1 VKNIRFILT
10 LLFFLSPVACVLFQP
25 IPTNDLFVGEGA
37 PILLTIKP
45 SDAPAPNTNQ
55 PASDTGVTPSPF
67 MLVAY
72 YPYWNNTTYHVS
84 KIPAGELSVVNYAFA
99 LPTETS
105 ECTPGDPEAGET
117 QFPALLELK
126 EKYPHLKTMLS
137 VGGEGTAQA
146 FSAAT
151 ASEAQLDHFVSAC
164 VQLMKNNGFD
174 GLDIDWEYP
183 TAEQMTTYTSLLEK
197 LRRGL
202 DSQSH
207 TDSRRYL
214 LTIAAPAGS
223 YSMAGMDIPKLT
235 PLLDWINLM
244 TYDFYGSWSETTG
257 FNSPLYTSPTD
268 PAQWSIDSTI
278 QMYLYLGVPPKKL
291 VLGVPFYG
299 RGWQGVKDVN
309 QGLFQPFN
317 KQPEAN
323 SGDSFTYIQLEQVY
337 IDKLPRFWDDI
348 AKAPWLFDASK
359 GLMISYDDPQ
369 SLGYKAQYA
378 RQQNLG
384 GMMIWEIT
392 SDDED
397 GSLLAAIQAALQE

>member
-1 VKNIRFILT
+1 MRFILT

-25 IPTNDLFVGEGA
+25 IPTNDLFAGEGA
-37 PILLTIKP
+37 PIPLTIEP
-45 SDAPAPNTNQ
+45 SDAPAPITNQ

-72 YPYWNNTTYHVS
+72 YPFWNNTAYPVI
-84 KIPAGELSVVNYAFA
+84 KIPADELSVVNYAFA
-99 LPTETS
+99 LPTDTS

-126 EKYPHLKTMLS
+126 EIYPHLKTMLS

-146 FSAAT
+146 FSAAA

-164 VQLMKNNGFD
+164 VQLMKDNGFD

-202 DSQSH
+202 DNQSQA
-207 TDSRRYL
+207 DSRRYL

-244 TYDFYGSWSETTG
+244 TYDYYGNWSETTG
-257 FNSPLYTSPTD
+257 FNSPL
-268 PAQWSIDSTI
+268 
-278 QMYLYLGVPPKKL
+278 
-291 VLGVPFYG
+291 
-299 RGWQGVKDVN
+299 
-309 QGLFQPFN
+309 
-317 KQPEAN
+317 
-323 SGDSFTYIQLEQVY
+323 
-337 IDKLPRFWDDI
+337 
-348 AKAPWLFDASK
+348 
-359 GLMISYDDPQ
+359 
-369 SLGYKAQYA
+369 
-378 RQQNLG
+378 
-384 GMMIWEIT
+384 
-392 SDDED
+392 
-397 GSLLAAIQAALQE
+397 

>member
-1 VKNIRFILT
+1 MKNIRFIFS
-10 LLFFLSPVACVLFQP
+10 LLFFLSSVACVLFQP
-25 IPTNDLFVGEGA
+25 IPNNDLFADEGT
-37 PILLTIKP
+37 PIPLTIEP
-45 SDAPAPNTNQ
+45 SNAPAQSTNQ
-55 PASDTGVTPSPF
+55 QASDTGVTPPPF

-72 YPYWNNTTYHVS
+72 YPYWNNTAYPVS
-84 KIPAGELSVVNYAFA
+84 KIPADSLSVINYAFA
-99 LPTETS
+99 LPTDTG
-105 ECTPGDPEAGET
+105 ECTPGSLEASET

-126 EKYPHLKTMLS
+126 AQYPHLKTMLS
-137 VGGEGTAQA
+137 VGGWGTAEA

-151 ASEAQLDHFVSAC
+151 ETDMKLDRFVSAC
-164 VQLMKNNGFD
+164 VQLMRDNGFD

-183 TAEQMTTYTSLLEK
+183 TAEQMTTFTSLLEK
-197 LRRGL
+197 LRQAL
-202 DSQSH
+202 DAQGQA
-207 TDSRRYL
+207 DGRRYL

-223 YSMAGMDIPKLT
+223 YSMAGMDIPKIM

-257 FNSPLYTSPTD
+257 FNAPLYTSPAD
-268 PAQWSIDSTI
+268 PAHWSVDSAV
-278 QMYLYLGVPPKKL
+278 QMYLSLGVSPEKL
-291 VLGVPFYG
+291 ILGVPFYG

-323 SGDSFTYIQLEQVY
+323 SGDSFTYIQLKQVY
-337 IDKLPRFWDDI
+337 IDKLSRFWDDI
-348 AKAPWLFDASK
+348 AKTPWLFDASK

-369 SLGYKAQYA
+369 SLGFKAEYA

-392 SDDED
+392 SDDD
-397 GSLLAAIQAALQE
+397 NGSLLTAIQAALQE